1 MNTNTK
7 LILLLLFIF
16 TACEKPFAPAI
27 VATNVGYLVVEG
39 VINSGA
45 DSTII
50 KLSRTVKLSN
60 NKVMTE
66 SGANVYVESDNN
78 QKYPLAEKPVGV
90 YTAVGLNLPTT
101 GKYRLHI
108 VTANKNEYVSEFTEN
123 KITPAVDSITYSNRP
138 SGIQVNINTHD
149 DNNNTRYY
157 RWDFD
162 ETWTYYSYLQS
173 FYQYVN
179 HQVAGRTPDSLIN
192 VCYRHATPSNS
203 IFVATS
209 DQLAKDV
216 ISGSPLNYVA
226 ASTGKL
232 SHVYSIL
239 VKQYALTQDA
249 FNYWQLLKKNTE
261 QLGTIFDA
269 QPSTTGGNLHC
280 VTNPSEPVIG
290 YISISTITTK
300 RIFVAG
306 SSLPFYVYGYIGP
319 PYSFE
324 CKEGAVFIAPAATFT
339 SRIEHALANGDSIL
353 TNDISELGTGVRVGY
368 HYAYSRCVDCRLLGG
383 TNIKP
388 SYWP

>member
-1 MNTNTK
+1 MNTPIK
-7 LILLLLFIF
+7 IILLLLFIF
-16 TACEKPFAPAI
+16 IGCKKPFSPAI

-60 NKVMTE
+60 NKIIIE
-66 SGANVYVESDNN
+66 SGANAYVESDNN
-78 QKYPLAEKPVGV
+78 QKYMLAEKPVGV
-90 YTAVGLNLPTT
+90 YTKVGLNLSTT
-101 GKYRLHI
+101 QKYRLHI
-108 VTANKNEYVSEFTEN
+108 ITANKNEYVSEFTEN
-123 KITPAVDSITYSNRP
+123 KITPLIDSITYSNRP

-149 DNNNTRYY
+149 NSNNTRYY

-162 ETWTYYSYLQS
+162 ETWTYYSYLPS
-173 FYQYVN
+173 YYQYIN
-179 HQVAGRTPDSLIN
+179 HQIVARIPDSAFN

-203 IFVATS
+203 VFVATS
-209 DQLAKDV
+209 DRLAKDE
-216 ISGSPLNYVA
+216 IYQSPLNYVDG
-226 ASTGKL
+226 STGKL

-239 VKQYALTQDA
+239 VKQYALTKEA

-290 YISISTITTK
+290 YISVSTITTK

-353 TNDISELGTGVRVGY
+353 TIDISALGTGVRVGY

-383 TNIKP
+383 TNKKP